1 MTDYIVN
8 RWPHFSNFLALFT
21 TNLAKPAKRHLAALL
36 IALIIYDGRKNIAG
50 LNRALFAP
58 KHPSSLNR
66 FLSEATWNEEQLEQT
81 RQAELN
87 RRIRRYLDS
96 HQAKAV
102 KVPAML
108 CIDDTNNPKS
118 GTHRPWASYQYSHLL
133 GGLVRCY
140 CLVTALLVIGPYAVP
155 LSLQLYR

>member
-1 MTDYIVN
+1 MTAFILN

-21 TNLAKPAKRHLAALL
+21 ANLTKPAQRHLAALL
-36 IALIIYDGRKNIAG
+36 IGLIIYDGRKNIAG

-58 KHPSSLNR
+58 RHPSSLNR
-66 FLSEATWNEEQLEQT
+66 FLSEANWDQEQIEQT

-96 HQAKAV
+96 HQAKGV
-102 KVPAML
+102 RVPALL

-118 GTHRPWASYQYSHLL
+118 GTRHP
-133 GGLVRCY
+133 
-140 CLVTALLVIGPYAVP
+140 GP
-155 LSLQLYR
+155 LTSTTI